1 MGYHMWMAPII
12 NIVTK
17 KERVWKISIIFTAEF
32 PRIFEEKGPSRI
44 VKGFDTEEPLPYQL
58 SLEYYVTNSLWGG
71 EWTHFC
77 GATLITKSYAIS
89 ALHCFV
95 VQVEMSRK
103 ISGDELYFK
112 DFRVVAGKYYKNP
125 ITLNKNAQ
133 VSTLMLQLS
142 DYS

>member
-1 MGYHMWMAPII
+1 MKIMYLRFINCFHSWIPKNLWRRRRYKLNSRRIWYKRSFTLPIVFGI
-12 NIVTK
+12 PIEYGR
-17 KERVWKISIIFTAEF
+17 KEWK
-32 PRIFEEKGPSRI
+32 
-44 VKGFDTEEPLPYQL
+44 
-58 SLEYYVTNSLWGG
+58 
-71 EWTHFC
+71 HFC
-77 GATLITKSYAIS
+77 GATLITESHAIS